1 MIQIDPKDR
10 PLYLAKRRRPI
21 GLIIMTTFVV
31 IIGLGGSFFY
41 WQVSSTY
48 SDVYRQLD
56 IAPLPLTV
64 EIEPKIYDQVSK
76 LSREPCYR
84 DAILGLSDALL
95 EAGYPRESAT
105 SLQSFV
111 NRCNGSDDDELLIHA
126 LDAWDKTGDYS
137 AVLRVAD
144 QLVKI
149 DPANPQYRYWR
160 GNTFE
165 QLKVFPKALSDYTA
179 ALQLMGSPNN
189 IAGSQ
194 FYDVARMYA
203 ELGRY
208 CDAIAPIET
217 FISFD
222 PVERRTPQ
230 TTQLIS
236 EYAQKGSCDT
246 HFARGVGR
254 VPILNTGGVRT
265 ISVSINGVPGNFI
278 LDTGAEYV
286 AVTTD
291 FSARAKINI
300 DTQNQ
305 MPMKTAGGFTAADVG
320 YANIITVGNAQAD
333 GVVVAVIHGTDPFGG
348 HLDGLLGMSFIA
360 RFNMVVSQDG
370 IQLTAIALR

>member
-1 MIQIDPKDR
+1 MNHIRFMRFKYFPDR
-10 PLYLAKRRRPI
+10 L
-21 GLIIMTTFVV
+21 
-31 IIGLGGSFFY
+31 
-41 WQVSSTY
+41 
-48 SDVYRQLD
+48 
-56 IAPLPLTV
+56 
-64 EIEPKIYDQVSK
+64 
-76 LSREPCYR
+76 
-84 DAILGLSDALL
+84 
-95 EAGYPRESAT
+95 
-105 SLQSFV
+105 
-111 NRCNGSDDDELLIHA
+111 
-126 LDAWDKTGDYS
+126 
-137 AVLRVAD
+137 
-144 QLVKI
+144 
-149 DPANPQYRYWR
+149 
-160 GNTFE
+160 
-165 QLKVFPKALSDYTA
+165 
-179 ALQLMGSPNN
+179 LQLMGSPNN

-348 HLDGLLGMSFIA
+348 HLDGLLVIWNRSWPHYRRALGASKGERLWRM
-360 RFNMVVSQDG
+360 
-370 IQLTAIALR
+370 QLGEAGRSRRWC